1 MLESGYTPSGR
12 LFEAAACGTPVL
24 SDPFPGVEDFF
35 DPDAEILL
43 ADDAEDVQSALGRDD
58 AELRRI
64 GIAARERTL
73 VQHTGERRAIE
84 LIQLCEASTC

>member
-1 MLESGYTPSGR
+1 MLEWGYTPSVR
-12 LFEAAACGTPVL
+12 LFEAAACGTPVV
-24 SDPFPGVEDFF
+24 SDPFPGVDDFF

-43 ADDAEDVQSALGRDD
+43 AHTAEEVESALSRDD

-64 GIAARERTL
+64 GNAARERTL
-73 VQHTGERRAIE
+73 VQHTCERRAIE